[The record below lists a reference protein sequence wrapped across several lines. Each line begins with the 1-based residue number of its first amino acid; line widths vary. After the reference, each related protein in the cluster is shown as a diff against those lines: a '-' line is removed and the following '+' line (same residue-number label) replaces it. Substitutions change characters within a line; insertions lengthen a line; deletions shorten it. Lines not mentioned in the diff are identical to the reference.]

1 MNEINVGNVQ
11 ATIKLD
17 NAAFKKAIQEAKQ
30 EMKAVADE
38 SQKFNDRFKEISKAL
53 SNVGVDAKEIQKV
66 KVELLAANPQVLENQ
81 LQSLVKKMYDLG
93 ASADQVKHL
102 KQQIIEGTLA
112 VKQFNEGLNNN
123 SASELN
129 QSILSAKNLSGELG
143 SLGKAY
149 AVYSDYVFTAF
160 TKAMSLSSEFEQAM
174 ANLKSTSQMTGD
186 QFEQLKKQ
194 ALDYGGT
201 SQFTASQVVE
211 SQTLLSQA
219 GYKTNEV
226 LAATPG
232 ILNLAAASGTDLA
245 TSVGITSSAL
255 QGFGLHAEDSAKVAD
270 LLAKSAIDTNLSMT
284 DLGTALQYVAPVA
297 GAIGISM
304 EEAVAAIGEL
314 SQAGMTGQMAGEQL
328 QTILLALTSPT
339 EEAAQYMDQL
349 GLSFTESSGK
359 LKPLGEIIG
368 ELEASF
374 QGLNQAQQA
383 EAASAIVG
391 EQAKE
396 GFISLIRT
404 GRDTLDGYTTSLQ
417 NAGGTAQEVADVQ
430 MDTLNGAILQL
441 QSALEAAGITIGD
454 NFAGSLK
461 AIVEWLTELVVGFT
475 NLDPSLQ
482 AALVAFPLISAG
494 VLSAAAAIGAL
505 TIAFQALQVSV
516 PVIGAISVALGLL
529 GAGLAAIFVSHN
541 EAEEATR
548 RFEEAQQSLNDVLN
562 ESPLTRS
569 VEEVQ
574 QLQETNESLIDI
586 LNQRAAL
593 QEKMN
598 EIEEA
603 VNSGGYADLS
613 EMPILMDQMG
623 ELENQLNAMGI
634 SAEEAAEKQKQI
646 NQAIKESVPALR
658 EMQREELSEIATKV
672 QHIDQ
677 MNDLKRQYDELS
689 DKENMSA
696 EQKQRLGEVIKRL
709 VQEYPSLET
718 TLDGENRWRIKNED
732 SLRSL
737 INSEQDSIQATK
749 TAAKERLEAWRK
761 ETVAKL
767 QLAQKQLNALAALS
781 DSKAK
786 KISNPISEAVEDTP
800 LGIMLSSSIKN
811 QLGKDIKE
819 KEKEI
824 NEAKQEINKI
834 DQDLQSITTGTFD
847 KFQNIDYG
855 SGSKTSK
862 TPKSGGKNKGT
873 KQSAGHSGKSASEV
887 AKELREKAYNADTA
901 SVKYM
906 ADMYD
911 WTADQQVDAY
921 EKVQKKHQK
930 HLKDMLQ
937 AEREMNLLL
946 KRLHEDSAKS
956 RYEISSSWVTNEDKR
971 MQKSGKSEIEIAQMK
986 VDAWTRVRSRYAQ
999 DNEYYKDAD
1008 DQLVNARKALITAT
1022 EKAMKELY
1030 ATNSDFLKQEERR
1043 MEESGESETEIA
1055 RMKYTLWTKIRD
1067 SYEKDSEYYIQAD
1080 EQVYR
1085 AKKDLVSKIKKDN
1098 EDARKKE
1105 KANYETAKKD
1115 ELAAIAE
1122 RRKAYTDEID
1132 ERISAID
1139 RLIKAED
1146 RLNTAQDYESQLAEK
1161 KARQKLLEDAVSPEG
1176 RKEYADIT
1184 KEIERMELEHS
1195 RDIRKQNLEDQKQT
1209 LQDEKSERE
1218 KAFDREKE
1226 DVDKHYAA
1234 LIEALDHHQ
1243 EDVKLIEAGVQYYR
1257 VEVTQTA
1264 NAQILAD
1271 LDLFIAEYNKKLAAI
1286 ATDSGPTQ
1294 QALDLQEYNRN
1305 KEAWVKAKAAGNTE
1319 EMKRLNKR
1327 NSEIREK
1334 YGITNDTGVLDDLL
1348 SVTASS
1354 NIISP
1359 IINSVAAPLHMQTSF
1374 NGGTAIFN
1382 PQQLGDLFQLL
1393 EVPKSIPAQR
1403 EQTKET
1409 PVQHVNIDMSVGAV
1423 EVNDSADAELLYASR
1438 ERTAR
1443 RLAAAGGGTK

>member
-1 MNEINVGNVQ
+1 MDEITVSSVKTTLN
-11 ATIKLD
+11 LD
-17 NAAFKKAIQEAKQ
+17 NAAFKRAIQETKQ

-38 SQKFNDRFKEISKAL
+38 SQKFNDRFKEISKGL

-66 KVELLAANPQVLENQ
+66 KVELLAANPQVLEKQ

-102 KQQIIEGTLA
+102 KQQITEGTMA
-112 VKQFNEGLNNN
+112 VKQFHEELNNN
-123 SASELN
+123 SASEFN
-129 QSILSAKNLSGELG
+129 QSTLSAKGLSAEMNN
-143 SLGKAY
+143 LGKAY
-149 AVYSDYVFTAF
+149 AAYSDYVFTAF
-160 TKAMSLSSEFEQAM
+160 TKAISVSSEFEQGM

-211 SQTLLSQA
+211 AQTSLSQA
-219 GYKTNEV
+219 GYKANEV

-284 DLGTALQYVAPVA
+284 GLGTALQYVAPVA
-297 GAIGISM
+297 GAMGISM

-328 QTILLALTSPT
+328 QSILLALTSPT
-339 EEAAQYMDQL
+339 EEAARYMDQL

-368 ELEASF
+368 SLEASF
-374 QGLNQAQQA
+374 QGLSQAQQA
-383 EAASAIVG
+383 ETASAIVG

-396 GFISLIRT
+396 GFMSLIRT

-417 NAGGTAQEVADVQ
+417 NAGGTAQEVAAVQ

-461 AIVEWLTELVVGFT
+461 AIVEWLTQLVVGFT
-475 NLDPSLQ
+475 SLDPSLQ

-548 RFEEAQQSLNDVLN
+548 KFEEAQKSLNDVLN

-569 VEEVQ
+569 VEEVK

-586 LNQRAAL
+586 LDQRAAL
-593 QEKMN
+593 QEKIN
-598 EIEEA
+598 VIEEA
-603 VNSGGYADLS
+603 ITSGGYGDVS
-613 EMPILMDQMG
+613 EITNLRDQMG

-634 SAEEAAEKQKQI
+634 TAEEAARKQKEI
-646 NQAIKESVPALR
+646 NKAIKESVPALLQMER
-658 EMQREELSEIATKV
+658 AELSQIAAKV
-672 QHIDQ
+672 QHVDK
-677 MNDLKRQYDELS
+677 MNELKRQYDELS
-689 DKENMSA
+689 SKEALST
-696 EQKQRLGEVIKRL
+696 EQKQRLSNVVKSL

-718 TLDGENRWRIKNED
+718 VLDGENRWHIKNEGT
-732 SLRSL
+732 LRSL
-737 INSEQDSIQATK
+737 ISAEKDSIDATSK
-749 TAAKERLEAWRK
+749 AAKERLEIRK
-761 ETVAKL
+761 KEVTAML
-767 QLAQKQLNALAALS
+767 ALAENQLKGLE
-781 DSKAK
+781 D
-786 KISNPISEAVEDTP
+786 ISESKGP
-800 LGIMLSSSIKN
+800 
-811 QLGKDIKE
+811 
-819 KEKEI
+819 
-824 NEAKQEINKI
+824 
-834 DQDLQSITTGTFD
+834 FD
-847 KFQNIDYG
+847 KFFPVNPASQMLKQQIDKDKKKKQEEINGYRKSINDLEQSIQGISIGAFDKFSNVDYG

-862 TPKSGGKNKGT
+862 TSKSGEKNKVT
-873 KQSAGHSGKSASEV
+873 KQSAGHSGKSAAEL
-887 AKELREKAYNADTA
+887 AKELREKAYNADMA

-911 WTADQQVDAY
+911 WSADQQVDAY
-921 EKVQKKHQK
+921 EKVRKKHQK
-930 HLKDMLQ
+930 HLQETLQDERDMD
-937 AEREMNLLL
+937 LLL

-956 RYEISSSWVTNEDKR
+956 RFDISSSWVTAEEKR
-971 MQKSGKSEIEIAQMK
+971 MQKSQKSEIEIAQMK
-986 VDAWTRVRSRYAQ
+986 VDAWTRVRNRYSQ
-999 DNEYYKDAD
+999 DNEYYKDTD
-1008 DQLVNARKALITAT
+1008 DKLVDARKTLISAT

-1030 ATNSDFLKQEERR
+1030 STNSDFLKQQERR
-1043 MEESGESETEIA
+1043 LEESGANETEIA

-1105 KANYETAKKD
+1105 KTGYENAKKE
-1115 ELAAIAE
+1115 ELAAIAD
-1122 RRKAYTDEID
+1122 RKKAYTDEID

-1146 RLNTAQDYESQLAEK
+1146 RLNAAQDYESQLAEK

-1184 KEIERMELEHS
+1184 KEIERMELDHS
-1195 RDIRKQNLEDQKQT
+1195 RDIRKQNLEDQKQA

-1218 KAFDREKE
+1218 KAFDKEKE
-1226 DVDKHYAA
+1226 DVEKHYFV

-1243 EDVKLIEAGVQYYR
+1243 EDVKLIEAGLQDYR

-1264 NAQILAD
+1264 NAQILSD
-1271 LDLFIAEYNKKLAAI
+1271 LDLFIAEYNKRLAAI
-1286 ATDSGPTQ
+1286 AIASGPTQ
-1294 QALDLQEYNRN
+1294 QALDLQEYNNN
-1305 KEAWVKAKAAGNTE
+1305 KDAWVKAKAAGNIE
-1319 EMKRLNKR
+1319 EMKRLNQR
-1327 NSEIREK
+1327 NSDIRKK
-1334 YGITNDTGVLDDLL
+1334 YGITTDHGVLDDLQ
-1348 SVTASS
+1348 SFTASS
-1354 NIISP
+1354 NGINPVVNFVASP
-1359 IINSVAAPLHMQTSF
+1359 LQMQTTVS
-1374 NGGTAIFN
+1374 GGTAIFN
-1382 PQQLGDLFQLL
+1382 PQQLGNMFQLL
-1393 EVPKSIPAQR
+1393 EVPKAFPAQR
-1403 EQTKET
+1403 EQSKEA
-1409 PVQHVNIDMSVGAV
+1409 PAQQVFIDMSVGSV

>member
-17 NAAFKKAIQEAKQ
+17 NTAFKKAMQEAKQ

-81 LQSLVKKMYDLG
+81 IQSLVKKMYDLG

-149 AVYSDYVFTAF
+149 AVYSDYVFTGF

-174 ANLKSTSQMTGD
+174 ANLKSTSEMTGD

-297 GAIGISM
+297 GAMGISM

-328 QTILLALTSPT
+328 QNILLALTSPT
-339 EEAAQYMDQL
+339 EEAAQYMEQL

-482 AALVAFPLISAG
+482 AALVTFPLISAG

-593 QEKMN
+593 QEQMN

-623 ELENQLNAMGI
+623 GLENQLNAMGI
-634 SAEEAAEKQKQI
+634 SAEEATEKQKQI
-646 NQAIKESVPALR
+646 NQAIKESVPALLQMER
-658 EMQREELSEIATKV
+658 AELSQIATKV
-672 QHIDQ
+672 QHVDK
-677 MNDLKRQYDELS
+677 MNELKSQYDELS
-689 DKENMSA
+689 SKESLSA
-696 EQKQRLGEVIKRL
+696 EQKQKLGNVVKSL
-709 VQEYPSLET
+709 VQEYPSLNAV
-718 TLDGENRWRIKNED
+718 LDGENRWHITNEGT
-732 SLRSL
+732 LRSL
-737 INSEQDSIQATK
+737 ITAEKDSIEATSK
-749 TAAKERLEAWRK
+749 AAKDRLEIRK
-761 ETVAKL
+761 KEATAML
-767 QLAQKQLNALAALS
+767 QLAEKQLKALEV
-781 DSKAK
+781 
-786 KISNPISEAVEDTP
+786 ISESKSP
-800 LGIMLSSSIKN
+800 FGNILSFDPASKKLKE
-811 QLGKDIKE
+811 QVDKDKKKKQE
-819 KEKEI
+819 EI
-824 NEAKQEINKI
+824 NGYRQSINDI
-834 DQDLQSITTGTFD
+834 DQSIQDITIGAFD
-847 KFQNIDYG
+847 KFSNVDYG
-855 SGSKTSK
+855 SGNKTSK
-862 TPKSGGKNKGT
+862 TSNSGEKNKGT
-873 KQSAGHSGKSASEV
+873 KQSTAGTGKSAAEV
-887 AKELREKAYNADTA
+887 AKELRDKAYNADMA

-921 EKVQKKHQK
+921 EKVRKKHQK
-930 HLKDMLQ
+930 HLKDTLQ
-937 AEREMNLLL
+937 DEREMNLLL
-946 KRLHEDSAKS
+946 KRLLEDSAKS
-956 RYEISSSWVTNEDKR
+956 RYEISSSWVTSEDKR

-1008 DQLVNARKALITAT
+1008 DKLVNARKTLISAT

-1085 AKKDLVSKIKKDN
+1085 AKKDLISKIKKDN

-1105 KANYETAKKD
+1105 KAEYETAKKN
-1115 ELAAIAE
+1115 ELAAIAD
-1122 RRKAYTDEID
+1122 RKKAYTDEID

-1195 RDIRKQNLEDQKQT
+1195 RDIRKQNLEDQKQA

-1243 EDVKLIEAGVQYYR
+1243 EDIKLIEAGVQDYR

-1286 ATDSGPTQ
+1286 ATASGPTQ

-1305 KEAWVKAKAAGNTE
+1305 KEAWLEAKAAGNTE

-1334 YGITNDTGVLDDLL
+1334 YGITNDTGVIDDL
-1348 SVTASS
+1348 SSFTASS
-1354 NIISP
+1354 NVINP
-1359 IINSVAAPLHMQTSF
+1359 VINSVVAPLQVQTSI

-1382 PQQLGDLFQLL
+1382 SQQLGDLFQLL
-1393 EVPKSIPAQR
+1393 EVPKSFPTQR
-1403 EQTKET
+1403 EQPKET